1 MKKYRFEI
9 IIFIVDAIC
18 MILELVASRLLS
30 PYFGNSNIVWTS
42 VIGIILLSSSIG
54 NYIGGKIADLNNK
67 ELSLK
72 KILISTTL
80 YVILIPFLNSFVIK
94 TIATNINNVK
104 IGAIFSTV
112 MLFFFPSLCMGIVTP
127 IIIRL
132 KINDLENAGKSTG
145 IINAIGTLG
154 GIIGTFLGGFV
165 LLPMIGSNNT
175 LFILTILLAISIELV
190 NFRFKDRTSIGVSI
204 IIVFSLLAMIY
215 FNNQNNKIGKYIE
228 NVETEEEVS
237 YDTQY
242 GRVLI
247 SNRIY
252 KNENVRVLNIDGG
265 FESATFFDVDK
276 KYELVFDYTKY
287 YDLMFQSKN
296 NIDNV
301 LMIGGAG
308 YSYPKYYISHFPNK
322 KMDVVEIDGK
332 ITEIAKKY
340 FYLDQLIDDY
350 RINENHRLNLITED
364 GRTYL
369 NKCNIKYD
377 AILNDAFSGE
387 NPVKTLTTYE
397 NILNIKKSLNENG
410 LYLTNIISSLEGENS
425 KFIKA
430 EINTIK
436 QVFKNIYVI
445 PCQSK
450 DVSQIQNI
458 MVIATNDNIDYENT
472 YDLKIEK
479 DEIIITDDYC
489 PVDNLIPKFENI
501 HFKQK

>member
-1 MKKYRFEI
+1 MKKFRFEI

-94 TIATNINNVK
+94 TIASNINNVK

-190 NFRFKDRTSIGVSI
+190 NFRLKDKTTIGVI
-204 IIVFSLLAMIY
+204 IIIAFSLLAMIY
-215 FNNQNNKIGKYIE
+215 FNNQKSQKQN
-228 NVETEEEVS
+228 
-237 YDTQY
+237 
-242 GRVLI
+242 L
-247 SNRIY
+247 
-252 KNENVRVLNIDGG
+252 
-265 FESATFFDVDK
+265 DK
-276 KYELVFDYTKY
+276 T
-287 YDLMFQSKN
+287 
-296 NIDNV
+296 
-301 LMIGGAG
+301 
-308 YSYPKYYISHFPNK
+308 
-322 KMDVVEIDGK
+322 
-332 ITEIAKKY
+332 
-340 FYLDQLIDDY
+340 
-350 RINENHRLNLITED
+350 
-364 GRTYL
+364 
-369 NKCNIKYD
+369 
-377 AILNDAFSGE
+377 
-387 NPVKTLTTYE
+387 
-397 NILNIKKSLNENG
+397 
-410 LYLTNIISSLEGENS
+410 
-425 KFIKA
+425 
-430 EINTIK
+430 
-436 QVFKNIYVI
+436 
-445 PCQSK
+445 
-450 DVSQIQNI
+450 
-458 MVIATNDNIDYENT
+458 
-472 YDLKIEK
+472 
-479 DEIIITDDYC
+479 
-489 PVDNLIPKFENI
+489 
-501 HFKQK
+501 